1 MHNIRN
7 PFLGLF
13 GFAESRDLAGIRNDP
28 RLAADFT
35 HTNLSFGI
43 ASGLLLCMLSLIL
56 LVGTYAPFSEGAV
69 LPVIN
74 ATFVYL
80 VLLVTNLVFV
90 VLLHRERRR
99 FHGVAEKLTARLL
112 GCYTGVNMVLASLT
126 FYSTQKDSSFFFEYI
141 LVTLTYPVAS
151 HGGSHARDSGWGRC

>member
-1 MHNIRN
+1 M
-7 PFLGLF
+7 
-13 GFAESRDLAGIRNDP
+13 
-28 RLAADFT
+28 
-35 HTNLSFGI
+35 
-43 ASGLLLCMLSLIL
+43 
-56 LVGTYAPFSEGAV
+56 
-69 LPVIN
+69 
-74 ATFVYL
+74 
-80 VLLVTNLVFV
+80 LLVTNLVFV

-141 LVTLTYPVAS
+141 LLTYPVAS